1 MANYKELKGKHILSI
16 ASDLDSSAGEGQIWF
31 NTAGDF
37 KTIVK
42 VAGAWA
48 TGGSL
53 NTGRFD
59 QLHAGAGTA
68 TAALTF
74 GGATNSPAT
83 GVTAVA
89 EKYDGSS

>member
-1 MANYKELKGKHILSI
+1 MTTYKEIKGFKIQSL
-16 ASDLDSSAGEGQIWF
+16 ASDRDNDASEGEIWYNTDS
-31 NTAGDF
+31 GDF

-68 TAALTF
+68 TALT
-74 GGATNSPAT
+74 A
-83 GVTAVA
+83 
-89 EKYDGSS
+89 